1 MLADPTE
8 TLVLGI
14 RACSQ
19 GEWRD
24 GLTHLS
30 RLEHHQAQNGELPGL
45 FYSYLG
51 HAVARCE
58 GRKQEGLA
66 MCLHAVELQPFQP
79 LNYLNLAR
87 SYLLVRNR
95 REAVRTLRRGLAL
108 DPSHR
113 GLLGF
118 QRELGV
124 RRRRPIRFLSRG
136 NPLNRLLGRLRG
148 GWRERRRALRRQ
160 KEEEAALS
168 L

>member
-1 MLADPTE
+1 MPADPTE

-30 RLEHHQAQNGELPGL
+30 RLEHQHANKSQLPGL

-58 GRKQEGLA
+58 GRKEDGLA
-66 MCLHAVELQPFQP
+66 MCLHAVEIQPFQP

-87 SYLLVRNR
+87 SYLLARNR
-95 REAVRTLRRGLAL
+95 RMAIRTLRRGLAL
-108 DPSHR
+108 DPDHR
-113 GLLGF
+113 GLLAF
-118 QRELGV
+118 QSRLGI
-124 RRRRPIRFLSRG
+124 RHRRPLRFLARANRFNRFLGQLRARSRA
-136 NPLNRLLGRLRG
+136 RLEAFRRKQRAEEVARL
-148 GWRERRRALRRQ
+148 
-160 KEEEAALS
+160 
-168 L
+168 